1 VCVLAQ
7 IPNLERAPRIDRRAR
22 RIQDPVERLRYLR
35 REMGR
40 PLRRRPEIL
49 RHLSILAIPVML
61 AIAPR
66 PNSAGSNE
74 TLALE
79 RRLLVPPATAAMP
92 AVSTTVPR
100 IWRVE
105 HSKTTD
111 VYSNGLRVELNF
123 LVSNRPRARFH
134 VYSLTGGTEPVKNG
148 SDPVGIVFH
157 TTESHLAPFQEE
169 ENRRLKQ
176 LGRNLVEG
184 VRQERAY
191 HYVIDRFG
199 RVFNVVAESD
209 AANHAGTSV
218 WADSDSVY
226 VNLNDSFFGVSF
238 EGQTGATDEVTPAQ
252 IASARVLTEMLRS
265 RYGIRAENCV
275 THAQVSVNP
284 FNMRIG
290 AHTDWAAA
298 FPFGA
303 IGLPDNYILPPASI
317 YAFGFEFDSVFL
329 RAAGGARWKGL
340 EAAAQIIDK
349 QAQAQHLPVE
359 QYRAGL
365 RERYKEIAAAIKKE
379 NSGGI

>member
-1 VCVLAQ
+1 VLEQ

-22 RIQDPVERLRYLR
+22 RIQDPVDRLRYLR
-35 REMGR
+35 REMAR
-40 PLRRRPEIL
+40 PPRRRPDFL
-49 RHLSILAIPVML
+49 RHLSLLAIPVML

-66 PNSAGSNE
+66 PNSAGNAE
-74 TLALE
+74 TIALE
-79 RRLLVPPATAAMP
+79 RRLLVPTATPAAAP
-92 AVSTTVPR
+92 GIPTTVPR

-105 HSKTTD
+105 HSRTTD
-111 VYSNGLRVELNF
+111 VYSNGLRVELGF

-134 VYSLTGGTEPVKNG
+134 VYSLAGGTEPVKNG
-148 SDPVGIVFH
+148 SEPVGIVFH

-169 ENRRLKQ
+169 ENHRLKQ

-199 RVFNVVAESD
+199 RVFNVVNESD

-218 WADSDSVY
+218 WADGDGVY

-252 IASARVLTEMLRS
+252 IASAKVLTEMLRS
-265 RYGIRAENCV
+265 RFGIRAENCV
-275 THAQVSVNP
+275 THAQVSVNQY
-284 FNMRIG
+284 NMRIG

-298 FPFGA
+298 FPFRA
-303 IGLPDNYILPPASI
+303 VGLPDNYSLPPASI
-317 YAFGFEFDSVFL
+317 YAFGFEYDSVFL

-340 EAAAQIIDK
+340 EAAGQMIEREARAQQI
-349 QAQAQHLPVE
+349 PVE
-359 QYRAGL
+359 QYRASL
-365 RERYKEIAAAIKKE
+365 RQRYKEIVAALKKE